1 MLDDDSAASRVLDGA
16 PRDNAPAEGTQVLF
30 SNRGKQ
36 PQSQLVGTALT
47 VRQFVSEELAN
58 PSGIAQQVSAAQD
71 SVSSYLWP
79 RFYRQSR
86 EVIGSSASGS
96 APLVAPLLLELNRVV
111 NVAKERTFDD
121 FYSPERFT
129 KVARDRMTLTLA
141 NYRPRDRHLLQ
152 GARSHLHRLLLR

>member
-1 MLDDDSAASRVLDGA
+1 M
-16 PRDNAPAEGTQVLF
+16 
-30 SNRGKQ
+30 
-36 PQSQLVGTALT
+36 
-47 VRQFVSEELAN
+47 
-58 PSGIAQQVSAAQD
+58 
-71 SVSSYLWP
+71 
-79 RFYRQSR
+79 
-86 EVIGSSASGS
+86 IGSSASGS